1 MPVHLDINQGELSY
15 KRAIKAIAW
24 LSFSFGMAD
33 IMDVAGNYV
42 GNILLVREG
51 SEDYLPASA
60 LMSSSQTL
68 EISDCPCILY
78 K

>member
-1 MPVHLDINQGELSY
+1 MPVHLDINEGELSY

-42 GNILLVREG
+42 GNI
-51 SEDYLPASA
+51 
-60 LMSSSQTL
+60 
-68 EISDCPCILY
+68 
-78 K
+78 